1 MTRILIQKFITLRP
15 NLKKREK
22 NKSKITPITKQ
33 PSLWALSPLLVFL
46 CLYLVVSLI
55 VNDFY
60 KVPITVAFLVSS
72 VYAVCITS
80 GLSLN
85 DRLMQYSQVAADQNI
100 FLMIWIFVFAG
111 AWLFRASKY
120 PLKKKDAVYTAP
132 NISIIQKSFP
142 KIKCYYQ

>member
-1 MTRILIQKFITLRP
+1 M
-15 NLKKREK
+15 KKT
-22 NKSKITPITKQ
+22 KITPITKQ

-72 VYAVCITS
+72 VYAVCITK

-85 DRLMQYSQVAADQNI
+85 DRIMQYSKGAADKNI
-100 FLMIWIFVFAG
+100 MLMIWIFVLAG
-111 AWLFRASKY
+111 AFAQSAKDIGVCERHKSGVCVSY
-120 PLKKKDAVYTAP
+120 TPLPLSRGEICGSNT
-132 NISIIQKSFP
+132 P
-142 KIKCYYQ
+142 KNFKAQIYKENQLNRNFCL